1 MHAHGRP
8 SLCAKMR
15 RGNGSVLPLPRDR
28 PDEALSCRP
37 PTVARLRNTTTSQ
50 IITLTSPCLVGR
62 SRGCDLR
69 EPSPEASGEHALIRW
84 RHGRWCVQDLRSLNG
99 TFVDGVR
106 IVPGQ
111 PVPLDEGA
119 RLGFGQPEGY
129 VLAEGGAPIPHAID
143 EVSPH
148 EVVEAVDDRLR
159 LAGDPEVIVAQ
170 SDERWWIL
178 RGNER
183 SAVGDGDVVVAGSR
197 SWRLRLP
204 ELPGST
210 LDASHA
216 SRVPPTLASVS
227 LRLVTTEV
235 GELESII
242 VSHGGL
248 STRVPPRAHHRIL
261 FPLARARRED
271 PTPLE
276 EDRGWVEQS
285 MLRRELGY
293 TTSRLHVEIHRLRR
307 EFAAI
312 GIVDAHQVVERR
324 PHARNLRLG
333 IGRVEIVAASG
344 S

>member
-1 MHAHGRP
+1 MA
-8 SLCAKMR
+8 
-15 RGNGSVLPLPRDR
+15 
-28 PDEALSCRP
+28 
-37 PTVARLRNTTTSQ
+37 
-50 IITLTSPCLVGR
+50 
-62 SRGCDLR
+62 
-69 EPSPEASGEHALIRW
+69 
-84 RHGRWCVQDLRSLNG
+84 
-99 TFVDGVR
+99 
-106 IVPGQ
+106 
-111 PVPLDEGA
+111 LDEGST
-119 RLGFGQPEGY
+119 LGFGQPEGY
-129 VLAEGGAPIPHAID
+129 VLAEGGPPIPHAVD
-143 EVSPH
+143 DVSPH
-148 EVVEAVDDRLR
+148 EVVEAVDGRLCLPQTR
-159 LAGDPEVIVAQ
+159 EPEVTVVL

-183 SAVGDGDVVVAGSR
+183 SAAGDGDVVTAGSR

-216 SRVPPTLASVS
+216 SSVPPTLASVS

-242 VSHGGL
+242 VSHGGQ
-248 STRVPPRAHHRIL
+248 STRVPPRAHHRTL
-261 FPLARARRED
+261 LPLARARRED

-324 PHARNLRLG
+324 PHPRNLRLG
-333 IGRVEIVAASG
+333 IGRVEIVTSTR